1 MFLFINSY
9 NYKWYS
15 ILRRTFTETSLSKCI
30 SHCTGR
36 NNSFW
41 TTLRFYVGGLIFTMT
56 ILFSWKLGRAILHH
70 KSESFNYGTDNDDKR
85 CVIRMQYQCHHKERI
100 CSQLAICVSVQDK
113 THWWLIDTSPSSIFI
128 ELMLSDWHRAF
139 GNL

>member
-9 NYKWYS
+9 NYKWCS
-15 ILRRTFTETSLSKCI
+15 TLRWTFTGSERISL
-30 SHCTGR
+30 HGR
-36 NNSFW
+36 NDSFW
-41 TTLRFYVGGLIFTMT
+41 IMLRFYMGQSVIFTMT

-85 CVIRMQYQCHHKERI
+85 CVIRMQYRCHRKEGI
-100 CSQLAICVSVQDK
+100 CSQSAICVSAQDK
-113 THWWLIDTSPSSIFI
+113 TYWWLIDTPPSSIFI